1 LRAASNLALTVLLAA
16 PIASCQAA
24 GTAVTNVNG
33 IDIAEGINQIQRFA
47 PDGRQALIVEGRQS
61 GPASAPVFLVMLP
74 RSTPVPGWDV
84 VGIADGSGH
93 VQTGPNTAQQG
104 TARARSVRFAR
115 AKVGGLP
122 ATVMFVA
129 TQTADPGRYAI
140 TTFRLVT
147 DGEDGSGLSAVF
159 DPIRTVTPDRSFCSP
174 DEALELLEDLD
185 PEPGSGCPRA

>member
-1 LRAASNLALTVLLAA
+1 MHAVSKLALAVLITA
-16 PIASCQAA
+16 PVGACQAA

-33 IDIAEGINQIQRFA
+33 IDIAEGVNQIQRFA
-47 PDGRQALIVEGRQS
+47 PDGRQGLVIEGRQS

-84 VGIADGSGH
+84 VGIADGNGH

-129 TQTADPGRYAI
+129 TQTADPGRYEV

-159 DPIRTVTPDRSFCSP
+159 DPIRTVTPERRFCSP
-174 DEALELLEDLD
+174 GEALDLLEDLE
-185 PEPGSGCPRA
+185 PEPGAACPAA

>member
-1 LRAASNLALTVLLAA
+1 MRTVVRLVLAFLAA
-16 PIASCQAA
+16 APVAACQAA
-24 GTAVTNVNG
+24 GTAVTSVNG
-33 IDIAEGINQIQRFA
+33 IAVNEGVNQIRRFA
-47 PDGRQALIVEGRQS
+47 PDGRQGLIVEARQS

-84 VGIADGSGH
+84 VGVADGSGH
-93 VQTGPNTAQQG
+93 VETGPNTARQG
-104 TARARSVRFAR
+104 TARARAVRFAR

-129 TQTADPGRYAI
+129 TETADPGRYEV

-174 DEALELLEDLD
+174 DEALELLENLE
-185 PEPGSGCPRA
+185 PEPGDACPRA